1 MFQPDLTSLLLIFDV
16 VSVYLLIP
24 SLIVCER
31 SELAEFFTRCSP
43 GTLFSKWC
51 FRRWP
56 HCTWEGGLRREGARR
71 IWTCSCPDLL
81 FPGCLCA
88 HVEVGGE
95 ELGFWEGSDREQGL
109 GLDGCSKSFF
119 VAEPEAQR
127 PQPGAGSSTWALK
140 AHLNRSEPWLCP
152 MRFVLFLSFLICR
165 MGNHIAP
172 TS

>member
-81 FPGCLCA
+81 FPGCLCT

-109 GLDGCSKSFF
+109 GLDVVSLSLLPSLKPSGLSQALGAAHGLWRPISTDLNPGSALWDLFSFSVSSF
-119 VAEPEAQR
+119 VEW
-127 PQPGAGSSTWALK
+127 GT
-140 AHLNRSEPWLCP
+140 
-152 MRFVLFLSFLICR
+152 
-165 MGNHIAP
+165 
-172 TS
+172 T